1 MHSAILEEGS
11 GAEVEAST
19 DECQDRLSELQRL
32 LKVVTLDEKLEA
44 RENPLRLETHHDFL
58 LKEMAWM
65 AADFEVERKR
75 HAILRKKKIQGN
87 RTTFQGH
94 GEPPREKRP

>member
-1 MHSAILEEGS
+1 VLQGDAEASGMHSAILEEGS

-44 RENPLRLETHHDFL
+44 RESPLRLETHHDFL

-65 AADFEVERKR
+65 AADFEVERE
-75 HAILRKKKIQGN
+75 LRC
-87 RTTFQGH
+87 
-94 GEPPREKRP
+94 